1 LLNEL
6 QETYAGSR
14 NFELQNFLSV
24 EQDNRQSKTS
34 ELLQHEKL
42 TYIP

>member
-1 LLNEL
+1 MNKL

-14 NFELQNFLSV
+14 NFESQNFLSV

-34 ELLQHEKL
+34 ELLLQHEKL